1 MFDSL
6 WEDIK
11 YQYRHGGVIVR
22 LIIFNIAA
30 YIFINLTALL
40 FTLFSGFTGPKG
52 IEAVLR
58 FFSLEPGLWHQLT
71 HPWVFFTSMFVHVG
85 FWHLLFNMLML
96 YWFGRI
102 VENLLGHRHILPI
115 YLISGLAGGLFY
127 LISAGFIPAL
137 QNSFAYGASAA
148 VMGFVLAAA
157 TLTPDSRLH
166 LLFIGPVKLK
176 YIAFALL
183 LLDLFSIGWM
193 ANTGG
198 HLAHLGGAAFGFL
211 YINQLRQGND
221 WSKPV
226 NHILDSILKLL
237 NRLPFGESQKKK
249 SPLRKVHH
257 TKRAKSKAGP
267 QADTDDENLFQE
279 RLDAI
284 LDKIKEHGYDKLS
297 PEEKQF
303 LFNASKK
310 K

>member
-6 WEDIK
+6 WDDIK
-11 YQYRHGGVIVR
+11 YQYRHGGMIIR
-22 LIIFNIAA
+22 LIIINIAG
-30 YIFINLTALL
+30 FVLVNLAALF
-40 FTLFSGFTGPKG
+40 FTLFSGFEGPKG
-52 IEAVLR
+52 IETVLR
-58 FFSLEPGLWHQLT
+58 FLSLEPGLWHQLT

-85 FWHLLFNMLML
+85 LWHLLFNMLML

-102 VENLLGHRHILPI
+102 VENLLNHRHILPI

-127 LISAGFIPAL
+127 LISANFIPQL
-137 QNSFAYGASAA
+137 QYSFAYGASAA
-148 VMGFVLAAA
+148 VMGFVFASA

-166 LLFIGPVKLK
+166 LLLIGPVKLK

-198 HLAHLGGAAFGFL
+198 HLAHLGGAAFGYL
-211 YINQLRQGND
+211 YIRELRKGND

-226 NHILDSILKLL
+226 NHILDAILGFLGSIS
-237 NRLPFGESQKKK
+237 FGESHRKTPLKKVYKAKGKKPK
-249 SPLRKVHH
+249 SQAR
-257 TKRAKSKAGP
+257 
-267 QADTDDENLFQE
+267 ADTDDEDLFQE

-284 LDKIKEHGYDKLS
+284 LDKIKEHGYDSLT

-303 LFNASKK
+303 LFHASKK